1 MATCPSCQA
10 EIDPDSIRCVVCGR
24 IITRNR
30 QEMLKTRARM
40 MQANANE
47 QQALNREQKA
57 ALNSWMYARAAATD
71 KKYGIADRVTDLL
84 LNSMVVSM
92 SSLAVFLTLL
102 YFAVYYFPEQSY
114 KTMIALKLIEP
125 PRPVVIQ

>member
-102 YFAVYYFPEQSY
+102 YFAVY
-114 KTMIALKLIEP
+114 
-125 PRPVVIQ
+125 